1 MVKNPSSI
9 AGDSSSIPGH
19 GTKIPHVAEQLSLHA
34 TTRETIHCKK
44 EPKKKKGGCPVL
56 DLPSGSVI
64 KTPGFPCR
72 GRSCYNPW
80 SGN

>member
-44 EPKKKKGGCPVL
+44 EPKKKKGGV
-56 DLPSGSVI
+56 PSFGLAQRF
-64 KTPGFPCR
+64 GD
-72 GRSCYNPW
+72 
-80 SGN
+80 